1 MELVGAAG
9 VAWIGLVISSHKVGA
24 GVCMGYRV
32 LGEVMAYWGEGVLGT
47 GVTHLGGERAIW
59 WWIVGFGIVGA
70 VRVASS
76 GGVGVGVCRCSGG
89 TGWGWLVSVG

>member
-9 VAWIGLVISSHKVGA
+9 VAWIGLAISSHKVGA

-47 GVTHLGGERAIW
+47 GVTQREGERAIW
-59 WWIVGFGIVGA
+59 WWIVGA

-76 GGVGVGVCRCSGG
+76 GGVEVGVCRCRGG
-89 TGWGWLVSVG
+89 TRWG